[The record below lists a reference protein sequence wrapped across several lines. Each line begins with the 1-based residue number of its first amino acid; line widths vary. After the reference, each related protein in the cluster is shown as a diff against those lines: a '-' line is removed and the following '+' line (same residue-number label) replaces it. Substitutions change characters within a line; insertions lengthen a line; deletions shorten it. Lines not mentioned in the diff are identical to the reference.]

1 MCLEEQGFYKL
12 CMHTIKTDNHIY
24 AKPQNSQAQ
33 RFELKMCIYRN
44 IWIIADNGFPK
55 IPEICFWCGQHL
67 KISSVDSVT
76 EMFFSF
82 SAFLK
87 DQKQM

>member
-55 IPEICFWCGQHL
+55 IPEMFLVWSASQDLICGLCDRDVLQF
-67 KISSVDSVT
+67 
-76 EMFFSF
+76 
-82 SAFLK
+82 
-87 DQKQM
+87 